1 MTRERMKKHV
11 LLYGGIAMILLSFLA
26 IHELTAPRIG
36 PIGDG
41 SSIPPPALI
50 WRIFSLFIL
59 CGIGFIIWGIY
70 RFLFKEKRTDNFMEV
85 DNGEQ

>member
-1 MTRERMKKHV
+1 MMPMTRELMKKHV
-11 LLYGGIAMILLSFLA
+11 LLYGGIAMIFLSFWA
-26 IHELTAPRIG
+26 IYDLTTPRIG

-50 WRIFSLFIL
+50 WGIFSLFIL

-70 RFLFKEKRTDNFMEV
+70 RFLFEETK
-85 DNGEQ
+85 

>member
-11 LLYGGIAMILLSFLA
+11 LLYGGIAMILLSILA
-26 IHELTAPRIG
+26 IQDLLAPQTG

-50 WRIFSLFIL
+50 WGIFSCFIL

-70 RFLFKEKRTDNFMEV
+70 RFLFEDKSS
-85 DNGEQ
+85 